1 MASGNMGDLSMTL
14 TLKSRMEDEV
24 KKIVDQLNKLDESG
38 KKAQGALE
46 KIRDSVSGVKGAD
59 GLKQIEKDLAK
70 IGQRMSELRSEEV
83 PDMSTIKKLETLS
96 SGYIRVLGI
105 MKEMRSQGIEG
116 LNIFPNSVSKSANEA
131 EIAYRKLYNTIQD
144 ISKLHGEGLSMLGVG
159 ATNNIRQVLSDLEK
173 YKTTLDQIRSNGG
186 LHPVTGYTASDIT
199 KSSGYIKALDDAKRY
214 YRELSETMRMSEE
227 EEKRNVGIVESL
239 IQQRVKAR
247 ELAAQKEAEAEKQR
261 QEQAKISAQIAQE
274 NAMSEIKWNEQKSKA
289 FSEALRRQMQ
299 ASVEA
304 EKKGQVSLFA
314 NGFDTSVLEKRLA
327 ILNRMKEIQEKL
339 EFYRP
344 KLQYSWLDYQTSAKF
359 GNANDPSIRHKE
371 DDLQRLRNIVADLE
385 SEFNKIG
392 GNDVFR
398 NIDNQIKS
406 IEQTIARLKDSTG
419 SVNLGKLLG
428 LENKSTD
435 EFRVAKEAAMAT
447 EAHVKRQNEL
457 TAAFEKY
464 FRVQEQVEA
473 AEKRL
478 AEATARTN
486 QARREAIAASRQQA
500 ESLVRNRVK
509 ELEAQRKQLQELFG
523 SGKSVLNT
531 QELSQV
537 QRAFSQITQE
547 INTLRSAMNNLG
559 SYSIKDL
566 FSIGRGMSDYT
577 PMIGSMRTV
586 IDQKQKAIE
595 LERQHRNELAAT
607 ISSANKEAERM
618 RGIIGDIKS
627 LFLQGGLV
635 FGAQQFFN
643 SIVQTGGEIVQ
654 QHIALRS
661 IIGDVQKADEL
672 FAQTQ
677 QLALQSPF
685 KFGELNRDVKQ
696 LAAFGVEASEL
707 YDTTKRLADISSGLG
722 VSFERLGLAYG
733 QVKARSWL
741 DGKELRQFAYA
752 GLPLLQKITDLYN
765 AEGKN
770 GRRNYTNS
778 DVKKMITNRQVSF
791 EDVQKVL
798 WQMTDKGGQ
807 FYNMQ
812 FVLSET
818 LLGKWNKLI
827 DAWDIMLGKFAEGRS
842 VIGGTFKYAID
853 GTTVLVQTLDKISPA
868 LLSLGAVSV
877 SRMIGRAAMSGIG
890 VNSLQRRFMS
900 GVNEQLKIYAVKQ
913 QEAVVEGKITQQL
926 AQQNVFKRASL
937 LSDRQSQQAAYN
949 RMAIEGKLS
958 VLQMQTLVG
967 KKQLSAEIIKQLTL
981 MGQITARQEQIILGG
996 SRMAAVWNGATT
1008 KLGGMMSFFGGWLG
1022 LAITGITSLFLGYSQ
1037 WSDKVKEDEK
1047 SLMDGARQRSK
1058 KYGEFLN
1065 GLGNKGDVDLSTQ
1078 VKSMKD
1084 ILQNSNDYTDSI
1096 KEQVENA
1103 YDLSEQYDILKEKI
1117 KEAKDVND
1125 ALVNKY
1131 GPSVSNST
1139 ASTGLENDSLFDLFG
1154 LNTPGWLKWLNGL
1167 GNDSIEKN
1175 AEDAQTSLKKY
1186 QVMFDELDTNTKSKM
1201 QDFINTLI
1209 SGNAELSRQIKGLPI
1224 AEQVR
1229 MLAAIGGDDWERFV
1243 DRFVSG
1249 SEMTQEQFKELSNRA
1264 KESSGDISEI
1274 MYDDI
1279 PKALDSLRKDLGM
1292 SQEQFKEW
1300 AKKNPVIFASMMD
1313 KIAQKANITS
1323 KTILF
1328 YFHSAISELMNMDFW
1343 PGGKSGGGRKKY
1355 RTGLEGFSK
1364 MIFENATLDGTL
1376 TGKKK
1381 KGKFWV
1387 YEYVNALKKVQA
1399 GTYEETGKNIQS
1411 KLKEARDELD
1421 MQNTAAKKLSANRRA
1436 AFYNS
1441 SDYLKAKK
1449 EYEIWSDIAKH
1460 GGVSDDLGKNK
1471 VTGNYAK
1478 DKNKNL
1484 NEEESKADREHLR
1497 ALQARL
1503 KLIKDAY
1510 SMYKQ
1515 YYEMLHEEEAAS
1527 RIVANRFKDQGL
1539 SNDDVAKIRSE
1550 KDLLSLVQDY
1560 IGRVRAWTPKR
1571 PQEMKDSKDA
1581 AISEGVKET
1590 DDISYR
1596 AAKEALDDYTNAT
1609 ALDLDIMTKQ
1619 WDAFKKVLASTGS
1632 YDLAAEISGI
1642 SKDKNAIDRNI
1653 YPTGTMS
1660 SEYVSRFS
1668 DFLRNYLDSVLS
1680 SSGKV
1685 GGETI
1690 LGDNYDK
1697 VAGMTD
1703 QQIEKYAGSLLSK
1716 NAPQKIGGF
1725 ISALKK
1731 LRDLMTNTE
1740 YKDGIE
1746 AYTNLIEKVIT
1757 QTAKIA
1763 RNKADFE
1770 NAKSKIMAAYSN
1782 GTIDKGQKDYALS
1795 IARAVMNDKDLKASE
1810 SYSQFMDQITSMTE
1824 KAANGMRD
1832 KILANL
1838 DEQYSKGLISASDY
1852 ANGIQK
1858 VNDQMEAFISS
1869 KSPAQA
1875 LLTGGLEGFL
1885 NDRKQKVKDK
1895 IRADMENGGG
1905 EYWGLDP
1912 ETGKFGLTKKGK
1924 KASEG
1929 TAKIASTLDFVGSII
1944 GSANENIQSY
1954 KKLEE
1959 TWTNAFGEG
1968 LKNSGFSRFMD
1979 GLMGVSG
1986 GVQEAWQSLLKG
1998 DFVGTLDGVLNTF
2011 TGWFSWGNSAKNRSY
2026 EKQAE
2031 YLKNI
2036 QATVSDINNNV
2047 KKRMSSEGGSKIQSL
2062 GEAYKGNLQNEAAEV
2077 RETYYRWSQAHTL
2090 HKNHRNRMYTNLD
2103 YNQIND
2109 YLRSIGYDGEDVR
2122 SDTIQNLSGEW
2133 LSKIR
2138 ERFAG
2143 MWAKIPQEA
2152 KDYLNR
2158 LIEIEGET
2166 GEITDM
2172 TSEII
2177 KSLTGLNK
2185 DELRT
2190 EYKDLLNDLNSDNED
2205 FADSFEKHL
2214 RDAILGGMISN
2225 LYKSAIDDLVKK
2237 AAESASTTSGYYVD
2251 KNGNVKKH
2259 TGGDDS
2265 ADTASEYTQDEYEA
2279 LKKQNAELA
2288 EKMRDTRDMLKEL
2301 YGWSDSGSSSM
2312 SSSAV
2317 GITEQTADYLASY
2330 INAIRA
2336 DVSVIRQLE
2345 GVYFAKFDVTTLA
2358 QLEQLTMISENT
2370 LRNADAAVAIQT
2382 AVYEIKDMINKSQSG
2397 IKPIYVNVK

>member
-214 YRELSETMRMSEE
+214 YRELSETMRMAEE

-406 IEQTIARLKDSTG
+406 IEQTIARLNDSTG

-486 QARREAIAASRQQA
+486 HARREAIAASRQQA

-607 ISSANKEAERM
+607 IASANKEAERM

-752 GLPLLQKITDLYN
+752 GLPLLQKITELYN

-853 GTTVLVQTLDKISPA
+853 GTTALVQTLDKISPA
-868 LLSLGAVSV
+868 LLSIGAVSV

-937 LSDRQSQQAAYN
+937 LSDR
-949 RMAIEGKLS
+949 R
-958 VLQMQTLVG
+958 LQ
-967 KKQLSAEIIKQLTL
+967 
-981 MGQITARQEQIILGG
+981 RY
-996 SRMAAVWNGATT
+996 RPP
-1008 KLGGMMSFFGGWLG
+1008 
-1022 LAITGITSLFLGYSQ
+1022 SL
-1037 WSDKVKEDEK
+1037 
-1047 SLMDGARQRSK
+1047 
-1058 KYGEFLN
+1058 
-1065 GLGNKGDVDLSTQ
+1065 
-1078 VKSMKD
+1078 
-1084 ILQNSNDYTDSI
+1084 
-1096 KEQVENA
+1096 
-1103 YDLSEQYDILKEKI
+1103 
-1117 KEAKDVND
+1117 
-1125 ALVNKY
+1125 
-1131 GPSVSNST
+1131 P
-1139 ASTGLENDSLFDLFG
+1139 
-1154 LNTPGWLKWLNGL
+1154 
-1167 GNDSIEKN
+1167 
-1175 AEDAQTSLKKY
+1175 
-1186 QVMFDELDTNTKSKM
+1186 
-1201 QDFINTLI
+1201 
-1209 SGNAELSRQIKGLPI
+1209 
-1224 AEQVR
+1224 
-1229 MLAAIGGDDWERFV
+1229 
-1243 DRFVSG
+1243 
-1249 SEMTQEQFKELSNRA
+1249 
-1264 KESSGDISEI
+1264 
-1274 MYDDI
+1274 
-1279 PKALDSLRKDLGM
+1279 
-1292 SQEQFKEW
+1292 
-1300 AKKNPVIFASMMD
+1300 
-1313 KIAQKANITS
+1313 
-1323 KTILF
+1323 
-1328 YFHSAISELMNMDFW
+1328 
-1343 PGGKSGGGRKKY
+1343 
-1355 RTGLEGFSK
+1355 
-1364 MIFENATLDGTL
+1364 
-1376 TGKKK
+1376 
-1381 KGKFWV
+1381 
-1387 YEYVNALKKVQA
+1387 
-1399 GTYEETGKNIQS
+1399 
-1411 KLKEARDELD
+1411 
-1421 MQNTAAKKLSANRRA
+1421 
-1436 AFYNS
+1436 
-1441 SDYLKAKK
+1441 
-1449 EYEIWSDIAKH
+1449 
-1460 GGVSDDLGKNK
+1460 
-1471 VTGNYAK
+1471 
-1478 DKNKNL
+1478 
-1484 NEEESKADREHLR
+1484 
-1497 ALQARL
+1497 
-1503 KLIKDAY
+1503 
-1510 SMYKQ
+1510 
-1515 YYEMLHEEEAAS
+1515 
-1527 RIVANRFKDQGL
+1527 
-1539 SNDDVAKIRSE
+1539 
-1550 KDLLSLVQDY
+1550 
-1560 IGRVRAWTPKR
+1560 
-1571 PQEMKDSKDA
+1571 
-1581 AISEGVKET
+1581 
-1590 DDISYR
+1590 
-1596 AAKEALDDYTNAT
+1596 
-1609 ALDLDIMTKQ
+1609 
-1619 WDAFKKVLASTGS
+1619 
-1632 YDLAAEISGI
+1632 
-1642 SKDKNAIDRNI
+1642 
-1653 YPTGTMS
+1653 
-1660 SEYVSRFS
+1660 
-1668 DFLRNYLDSVLS
+1668 
-1680 SSGKV
+1680 
-1685 GGETI
+1685 
-1690 LGDNYDK
+1690 
-1697 VAGMTD
+1697 
-1703 QQIEKYAGSLLSK
+1703 
-1716 NAPQKIGGF
+1716 
-1725 ISALKK
+1725 
-1731 LRDLMTNTE
+1731 
-1740 YKDGIE
+1740 
-1746 AYTNLIEKVIT
+1746 
-1757 QTAKIA
+1757 
-1763 RNKADFE
+1763 
-1770 NAKSKIMAAYSN
+1770 
-1782 GTIDKGQKDYALS
+1782 
-1795 IARAVMNDKDLKASE
+1795 
-1810 SYSQFMDQITSMTE
+1810 
-1824 KAANGMRD
+1824 
-1832 KILANL
+1832 
-1838 DEQYSKGLISASDY
+1838 
-1852 ANGIQK
+1852 
-1858 VNDQMEAFISS
+1858 
-1869 KSPAQA
+1869 
-1875 LLTGGLEGFL
+1875 
-1885 NDRKQKVKDK
+1885 
-1895 IRADMENGGG
+1895 
-1905 EYWGLDP
+1905 
-1912 ETGKFGLTKKGK
+1912 
-1924 KASEG
+1924 
-1929 TAKIASTLDFVGSII
+1929 
-1944 GSANENIQSY
+1944 
-1954 KKLEE
+1954 
-1959 TWTNAFGEG
+1959 
-1968 LKNSGFSRFMD
+1968 
-1979 GLMGVSG
+1979 
-1986 GVQEAWQSLLKG
+1986 
-1998 DFVGTLDGVLNTF
+1998 
-2011 TGWFSWGNSAKNRSY
+2011 
-2026 EKQAE
+2026 
-2031 YLKNI
+2031 
-2036 QATVSDINNNV
+2036 
-2047 KKRMSSEGGSKIQSL
+2047 
-2062 GEAYKGNLQNEAAEV
+2062 
-2077 RETYYRWSQAHTL
+2077 
-2090 HKNHRNRMYTNLD
+2090 
-2103 YNQIND
+2103 
-2109 YLRSIGYDGEDVR
+2109 
-2122 SDTIQNLSGEW
+2122 
-2133 LSKIR
+2133 
-2138 ERFAG
+2138 
-2143 MWAKIPQEA
+2143 
-2152 KDYLNR
+2152 
-2158 LIEIEGET
+2158 
-2166 GEITDM
+2166 
-2172 TSEII
+2172 
-2177 KSLTGLNK
+2177 
-2185 DELRT
+2185 
-2190 EYKDLLNDLNSDNED
+2190 
-2205 FADSFEKHL
+2205 
-2214 RDAILGGMISN
+2214 
-2225 LYKSAIDDLVKK
+2225 
-2237 AAESASTTSGYYVD
+2237 
-2251 KNGNVKKH
+2251 
-2259 TGGDDS
+2259 
-2265 ADTASEYTQDEYEA
+2265 
-2279 LKKQNAELA
+2279 
-2288 EKMRDTRDMLKEL
+2288 
-2301 YGWSDSGSSSM
+2301 
-2312 SSSAV
+2312 
-2317 GITEQTADYLASY
+2317 
-2330 INAIRA
+2330 
-2336 DVSVIRQLE
+2336 
-2345 GVYFAKFDVTTLA
+2345 
-2358 QLEQLTMISENT
+2358 
-2370 LRNADAAVAIQT
+2370 
-2382 AVYEIKDMINKSQSG
+2382 
-2397 IKPIYVNVK
+2397 